1 MTTNNYV
8 SRKEVLE
15 TLSIHFNTLQNMVN
29 RGEID
34 YIKVGSVRKYNLNKY
49 LQDNN
54 ISTTIKQKICYCRV
68 SSKKQ
73 SEDLERQIEF
83 MKANYPNHIIISDI
97 GSGLNMERKG
107 LTKII
112 DTAIKGEI
120 EEVVVAYKDRLAR
133 FSFELIENLIIKYSG
148 GRIVVINKSEEE
160 TPYDELS
167 KDLISIMNVYVAK
180 VNGLRKYKKK
190 IKKTLEKSG

>member
-1 MTTNNYV
+1 
-8 SRKEVLE
+8 
-15 TLSIHFNTLQNMVN
+15 MVN